1 MSHWT
6 WIEKVVVWAVH
17 EAQLAEHGGSAGV
30 RDAGLLASA
39 LARPLN
45 LVAYGEPDAAA
56 LAAAYG
62 FGIARNH
69 PFIDGNKRTAF
80 VCTELF
86 LVLNGASLTADTATQ
101 DSDIH
106 IKLGHGIGQFEWL
119 TNNHARGLTTK
130 ELVQSAV
137 VDGDTAS
144 ARTQEY
150 ASGCSLATA
159 SAVVLS
165 SRHNELSR

>member
-1 MSHWT
+1 MNQWT
-6 WIEKVVVWAVH
+6 WIEESVVWAVH

-30 RDAGLLASA
+30 RDPGLLASA

-45 LVAYGEPDAAA
+45 LAAYDDDADAAA

-86 LVLNGASLTADTATQ
+86 LALNGHQLQAEDANCVSTMLALAAGDLPESEFAA
-101 DSDIH
+101 
-106 IKLGHGIGQFEWL
+106 WL
-119 TNNHARGLTTK
+119 RTNTITL
-130 ELVQSAV
+130 
-137 VDGDTAS
+137 
-144 ARTQEY
+144 
-150 ASGCSLATA
+150 
-159 SAVVLS
+159 
-165 SRHNELSR
+165 

>member
-1 MSHWT
+1 MSQWI
-6 WIEKVVVWAVH
+6 WIEEAVVWAVH

-45 LVAYGEPDAAA
+45 LAAYGEPDVAA

-62 FGIARNH
+62 YGIARNH

-86 LVLNGASLTADTATQ
+86 LALNGASLSADDANCVATMLALAAGDLAEADFASWLRNHTAPA
-101 DSDIH
+101 
-106 IKLGHGIGQFEWL
+106 
-119 TNNHARGLTTK
+119 
-130 ELVQSAV
+130 
-137 VDGDTAS
+137 
-144 ARTQEY
+144 
-150 ASGCSLATA
+150 
-159 SAVVLS
+159 
-165 SRHNELSR
+165 

>member
-45 LVAYGEPDAAA
+45 LVAYGEPDAAV

-86 LVLNGASLTADTATQ
+86 LVLNGASLTADDADCVATMLALAAGDLAEADFAAWLRSHTAP
-101 DSDIH
+101 
-106 IKLGHGIGQFEWL
+106 
-119 TNNHARGLTTK
+119 A
-130 ELVQSAV
+130 
-137 VDGDTAS
+137 
-144 ARTQEY
+144 
-150 ASGCSLATA
+150 
-159 SAVVLS
+159 
-165 SRHNELSR
+165 